1 MKKKGIILICCCL
14 VFLTGCEKNDGN
26 IKYEG
31 EAVFTSE
38 RMPSGET
45 YLVYGFSFEKGEN
58 VPFTLTT
65 SPVPDILVTNITDV
79 DNKIIGAVLN
89 CPGNENAF
97 HLNGSLSSAGEAESF
112 FDSYLEVV
120 DSIFTP
126 LAENIT
132 GNQVWTIQTDSKKF
146 AKILIRELIIKTSP
160 VSEYVEIKVR
170 YKYQPDGSRS
180 FARE

>member
-1 MKKKGIILICCCL
+1 MKKKGIILVCCCF
-14 VFLTGCEKNDGN
+14 FLTGCEKNDGT

-38 RMPSGET
+38 RIQSGDI

-58 VPFTLTT
+58 ILFTFTT
-65 SPVPDILVTNITDV
+65 SPVPDVLVTNITDV
-79 DNKIIGAVLN
+79 DNNIIGAVLN
-89 CPGNENAF
+89 CPGNEDAF

-126 LAENIT
+126 LAENIA
-132 GNQVWTIQTDSKKF
+132 GNQVWTIHTESKKF
-146 AKILIRELIIKTSP
+146 AKILIRELVIKTSP
-160 VSEYVEIKVR
+160 VSDYVEIKVR

-180 FARE
+180 FAGE